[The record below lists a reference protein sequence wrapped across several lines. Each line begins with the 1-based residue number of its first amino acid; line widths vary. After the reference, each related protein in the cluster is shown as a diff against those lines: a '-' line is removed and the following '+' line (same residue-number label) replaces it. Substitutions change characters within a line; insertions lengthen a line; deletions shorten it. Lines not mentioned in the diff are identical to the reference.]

1 MGRRLVTSFVAFAF
15 VLLGVPVA
23 GSALAAS
30 PDTVISQVYGGGGNT
45 GATYKNDFIELFN
58 RGGSVV
64 SVAGWS
70 VQYASTAGTL
80 ASGTLAAS
88 ATDRAGNTATAST
101 TFTVIVD
108 ASSLCAVTRTLAG
121 KSGDPF
127 AQSSQRPRRRSGAA
141 TRRRRALRSART

>member
-1 MGRRLVTSFVAFAF
+1 M
-15 VLLGVPVA
+15 
-23 GSALAAS
+23 
-30 PDTVISQVYGGGGNT
+30 YGGGGNT

-70 VQYASTAGTL
+70 VQYASTAGTF

-121 KSGDPF
+121 KSGDSLCAKLAAAAASF
-127 AQSSQRPRRRSGAA
+127 GRGDEKAARAQIGAYVNEVNAQRGKAVNDANATTLIALAGA
-141 TRRRRALRSART
+141 L